1 MSDLPRFLLFV
12 EATPETDAAPG
23 RWRFSLEGIETDLH
37 LEADDPE
44 PGAGLPRL
52 ELLALVRGL
61 EALDQPSRVTLVTSS
76 RTLGRG
82 LRTGLTA
89 WRESDWQWERF
100 GEMTP
105 IKDADLWQRVDA
117 ALKFHQISSR
127 TFRLDTAHAPGP
139 PHRSSVPR
147 RIDLRDDSDADRV
160 DEFGSAELTSAERP
174 LFESNDDASGATND
188 RTNDTVAPSRRR
200 AAKAK
205 ADVDAADDD
214 DSATV
219 ERGPVPA
226 PRFSRRGG
234 RRTRYVGAG

>member
-12 EATPETDAAPG
+12 EGTPETDAAPG
-23 RWRFSLEGIETDLH
+23 RWRFSIEGIETDLH
-37 LEADDPE
+37 LEADDSE
-44 PGAGLPRL
+44 PGVGLPRL

-89 WRESDWQWERF
+89 WREADWQWERF

-127 TFRLDTAHAPGP
+127 TFRLDTAHAPAP

-147 RIDLRDDSDADRV
+147 RIDLRDDPDADRFDDLDS
-160 DEFGSAELTSAERP
+160 DELASAERI
-174 LFESNDDASGATND
+174 LFDASD
-188 RTNDTVAPSRRR
+188 DTGIDAVAPTRRR
-200 AAKAK
+200 AVKANDDE
-205 ADVDAADDD
+205 AVADDR
-214 DSATV
+214 ATV